1 MIVLCHE
8 FCAPLEVAVNLYQR
22 VLSKWNNFSFNL
34 FLIFCGLVTS
44 DLSCR
49 NNPGL
54 GRVSWFYDLVSYI
67 LDVIFKLRWIC
78 LGADNMIK
86 DLLLFS
92 CFYFK
97 SHCIDYS
104 KTGLSN
110 WTIIASLKSI
120 NINSLRTSTSG
131 EKVILLMSSTG

>member
-22 VLSKWNNFSFNL
+22 VLQIGL
-34 FLIFCGLVTS
+34 YFLQFVPFFYSPVTS

-97 SHCIDYS
+97 RHCIDYS
-104 KTGLSN
+104 KTGTTPNLKE
-110 WTIIASLKSI
+110 SLVV
-120 NINSLRTSTSG
+120 R
-131 EKVILLMSSTG
+131 

>member
-1 MIVLCHE
+1 MFSATSSAL
-8 FCAPLEVAVNLYQR
+8 R
-22 VLSKWNNFSFNL
+22 WKSLSTYTSVYSKLDYFSFNL
-34 FLIFCGLVTS
+34 FLIFCSPVTS

-92 CFYFK
+92 CFYFMR
-97 SHCIDYS
+97 HCIDYS

>member
-1 MIVLCHE
+1 MFSATSSAL
-8 FCAPLEVAVNLYQR
+8 R
-22 VLSKWNNFSFNL
+22 WKSLSTYTSVYSKLDYFSFNL
-34 FLIFCGLVTS
+34 FLIFCSPVTS

-49 NNPGL
+49 NN
-54 GRVSWFYDLVSYI
+54 VVTTWFYDLVSYI

-97 SHCIDYS
+97 RHCIDYS

-131 EKVILLMSSTG
+131 EKVILLISSTG

>member
-1 MIVLCHE
+1 M
-8 FCAPLEVAVNLYQR
+8 Y
-22 VLSKWNNFSFNL
+22 SKLDYFSFNL
-34 FLIFCGLVTS
+34 FLIFYSPVTS

-97 SHCIDYS
+97 RHCIDYS
-104 KTGLSN
+104 KTGTTPNLKE
-110 WTIIASLKSI
+110 SLVV
-120 NINSLRTSTSG
+120 R
-131 EKVILLMSSTG
+131 